1 MHATTAENI
10 GEGTESLGPS
20 VVGDLPTKAQQLR
33 EKLYLAAKK
42 SKTRRFH
49 QLYDRI
55 YRLDILEEA
64 WQTVKRNKG
73 AGGIDGVEIGDI
85 VKYGETNYLQELHDL
100 LLDTHN
106 YHPQPIRRVYIP
118 KSDGGERPLGI
129 PTTKDR
135 VVQTATK
142 SLLEPIFE
150 ADFLDC
156 SYGYRPGKSPQ
167 EAIEEI
173 RQWTNK
179 GYAIVLEADIKGYFD
194 NINHEKLLEFVHLRI
209 SDRKVLK
216 LIRNWL
222 KCGIV
227 DGGELH
233 QNEMGTPQGGVI
245 SPLLANIYLH
255 EFDKFWTQQ
264 TRVRGKL
271 VRFCDDFV
279 LLFASR
285 EDAEKGLELVKE
297 KLSELNLELNA
308 EKTKIA
314 DMREGKEGFDFLGFH
329 FRQVLSW
336 QYRKYYTQH
345 WPKKSAVKK
354 LEATIG
360 KILGARNLLYLPLE
374 RVVGLVNP
382 TLRGWMNYFKSG
394 NSSKVFNSVDR
405 FVHAHLALWWSKK
418 HAKSGRRWAT
428 DFTYTKYLH
437 CGVIR
442 LTGNVAY
449 WSKI

>member
-1 MHATTAENI
+1 MHATMAENI
-10 GEGTESLGPS
+10 GKESESLGPS
-20 VVGDLPTKAQQLR
+20 VVGNQPTKAQQLR

-85 VKYGETNYLQELHDL
+85 VKYGETNYLQELQDL
-100 LLDTHN
+100 LVDTHK

-118 KSDGGERPLGI
+118 KSNGGERPLGI
-129 PTTKDR
+129 PTTRDR
-135 VVQTATK
+135 IVQTATK

-156 SYGYRPGKSPQ
+156 SYGYRPGRSPQ

-179 GYAIVLEADIKGYFD
+179 GYVFVLDADIKGYFD

-227 DGGELH
+227 DEGELH
-233 QNEMGTPQGGVI
+233 QNEVGTPQGGVI

-264 TRVRGKL
+264 TSVRGKL

-297 KLSELNLELNA
+297 KLRELNLELNA
-308 EKTKIA
+308 EKTKIV

-360 KILGARNLLYLPLE
+360 KILGARNILYLPLGE
-374 RVVGLVNP
+374 VVGLVNP
-382 TLRGWMNYFKSG
+382 ALRGWMNYFKSG
-394 NSSKVFNSVDR
+394 NSSKVFNAVDS

-418 HAKSGRRWAT
+418 HAKSGRRWTT
-428 DFTYTKYLH
+428 DFTYAKYLH